1 MRNHFVGFGVRGS
14 GFGVVLLL
22 SAYCLVLSAS
32 VAVHAETLRDPFT
45 FGPQAREVEAPER
58 VLIGVSWDEE
68 QPLAIVGDQTLRL
81 GDYVADWKIVAIEKH
96 GMAIERDGRRVF
108 LEPGG
113 RVPTQ

>member
-1 MRNHFVGFGVRGS
+1 M
-14 GFGVVLLL
+14 
-22 SAYCLVLSAS
+22 
-32 VAVHAETLRDPFT
+32 AVDADGLRDPFT

-58 VLIGVSWDEE
+58 VLIGVSWDAE

-81 GDYVADWKIVAIEKH
+81 GDYIADWKIVAIEKH

-113 RVPTQ
+113 RVPPQ